1 MVNINKNPPW
11 FRTAKKCPVSGLPV
25 SHPEIYISRHPGTN
39 YFVDVAKLGDRILL
53 VKATGYSRFFEM
65 EECLKFMEDY
75 IKRHLEG
82 RGGILYIEDYADVI
96 GADAGARKKYIDKY
110 SELKHRNVFVAAVLY
125 HQPFL
130 FKISY
135 NIAKRLHPLAD
146 VHDIGTY
153 EHAVMLAMELLR
165 RHDAGL
171 MGEGNESSTLQSF
184 LEKSSEK
191 ASHLY
196 RQLTEGIQKFSRS
209 TMRIP
214 VRKIRRRNTET
225 LLRYIESIDWK
236 VDGIKDPEG
245 EEFSDPQMKQV
256 AAAIAYIKSEID
268 DLLRERDAAE
278 KTLRESEL
286 RYRRLVEYARAG
298 ILEFD
303 YAAHR
308 IVSVNDSFLA
318 ICGYSMAE
326 IMNRAPEELMT
337 ESSRKLFYDRLRMRM
352 EGKSLSDDAA
362 YEFFTKSGE
371 KKWVLLTANISPE
384 GRLPQKADIIAIDIT
399 RIKEAEARLLDYQA
413 RLKALTVE
421 LSRTEERQRRD
432 LASQLH
438 EGVSQELFAA
448 QLKLASLKHSI
459 TDPIQLQR
467 LNEVNAQIVKSIR
480 EIKSITYDLSPP
492 VLYDLGLP
500 EALESLAKTFETR
513 HGLKVTVDFQGE
525 PGNCKDEIKQIIYR
539 VVREVLQN
547 TVKHARA
554 DRASVFVEKTENDLF
569 VDVTDNGIGFDT
581 SVARENHYN
590 GIGFGLFDIREKI
603 SHLGGDL
610 RICSTP
616 GEGTRVSLAVPLNP
630 S

>member
-1 MVNINKNPPW
+1 MIGKIGINKK
-11 FRTAKKCPVSGLPV
+11 AGVLIYLSIGVSVYL
-25 SHPEIYISRHPGTN
+25 S
-39 YFVDVAKLGDRILL
+39 
-53 VKATGYSRFFEM
+53 
-65 EECLKFMEDY
+65 
-75 IKRHLEG
+75 
-82 RGGILYIEDYADVI
+82 
-96 GADAGARKKYIDKY
+96 
-110 SELKHRNVFVAAVLY
+110 
-125 HQPFL
+125 
-130 FKISY
+130 
-135 NIAKRLHPLAD
+135 
-146 VHDIGTY
+146 
-153 EHAVMLAMELLR
+153 
-165 RHDAGL
+165 
-171 MGEGNESSTLQSF
+171 
-184 LEKSSEK
+184 
-191 ASHLY
+191 
-196 RQLTEGIQKFSRS
+196 
-209 TMRIP
+209 
-214 VRKIRRRNTET
+214 
-225 LLRYIESIDWK
+225 
-236 VDGIKDPEG
+236 
-245 EEFSDPQMKQV
+245 
-256 AAAIAYIKSEID
+256 AIA
-268 DLLRERDAAE
+268 
-278 KTLRESEL
+278 
-286 RYRRLVEYARAG
+286 
-298 ILEFD
+298 
-303 YAAHR
+303 
-308 IVSVNDSFLA
+308 
-318 ICGYSMAE
+318 
-326 IMNRAPEELMT
+326 
-337 ESSRKLFYDRLRMRM
+337 
-352 EGKSLSDDAA
+352 DDAA

-525 PGNCKDEIKQIIYR
+525 PGNCKDEIKHIIYR